1 MVIGGNMKKVLLIF
15 CCLLTASLG
24 SAEYRIDLDWDEF
37 MGECNGFISGTIN
50 NEYEYVDGV
59 SSASAFKGK
68 LKSLGEGHSKTA
80 KQSFIIDSQQG
91 FFSFW
96 IKDKFADDEMN
107 ADMNLIKKAKPK
119 VKVYKDGKFYQE
131 VLVPAFPGLACK
143 VFELDAATGD
153 IMQLHKFYPRTKII
167 IGRVGNALND
177 EGLED
182 VEVVLVD
189 QTKQIQRTKTS
200 KEGLFHFSVSI
211 GKYDLYFKKDGF
223 IRTTASARMHADE
236 MPREL
241 LISMSPEVEEFR
253 IVLSWGLKPRDLDAH
268 LSGPRPNGED
278 FHIWYRHRVKIGGR
292 DFLDRDDTNSY
303 GPETITIYKPAKGI
317 YKYSV
322 HDYSNRNRNNSAR
335 LSLSNALVQ
344 IYGNNKL
351 LAIFEIP
358 ARQRGNCWHVFEI
371 NEAHEI
377 IPINKLTFVEDEREI
392 HNN

>member
-1 MVIGGNMKKVLLIF
+1 MVFGGKMKKLLVITLSLLIGIL
-15 CCLLTASLG
+15 CST
-24 SAEYRIDLDWDEF
+24 EYRIDLDWDEF
-37 MGECNGFISGTIN
+37 AGECNGFVSGTIN
-50 NEYEYVDGV
+50 NDYEYVDGV
-59 SSASAFKGK
+59 SSATAFNGK
-68 LKSLGEGHSKTA
+68 LKSLGEGNSETA
-80 KQSFIIDSQQG
+80 KQSFLINSQQG

-107 ADMNLIKKAKPK
+107 ADMNLIKEAKPK
-119 VKVYKDGKFYQE
+119 VKIYKDGNFYQE

-153 IMQLHKFYPRTKII
+153 IMQHHKFYPKTKII

-177 EGLED
+177 EGLEG

-189 QTKQIQRTKTS
+189 QTKQIQKSKTV
-200 KEGLFHFSVSI
+200 KNGLFHFEVGL
-211 GKYDLYFKKDGF
+211 GKYDLYFNKEGF
-223 IRTTASARMHADE
+223 IKTTASVRMHADE

-241 LISMSPEVEEFR
+241 LISMSPEVEEYR
-253 IVLSWGLKPRDLDAH
+253 VVLTWGLKPKDLDAH
-268 LSGPRPNGED
+268 LSGPKPNGEN
-278 FHIWYRHRVKIGGR
+278 FHIWYRHRIKIGGR
-292 DFLDRDDTNSY
+292 DFLDRDDTSSY
-303 GPETITIYKPAKGI
+303 GPETITIYKPAKGT

-322 HDYSNRNRNNSAR
+322 HDYSNRNRSNSAR

-358 ARQRGNCWHVFEI
+358 AQQRGNCWHVFEI
-371 NEAHEI
+371 NEAQEI

-392 HNN
+392 HSN

>member
-1 MVIGGNMKKVLLIF
+1 MKKLLVITLSLLIGI
-15 CCLLTASLG
+15 LW

-37 MGECNGFISGTIN
+37 AGECNGFVSGTIN
-50 NEYEYVDGV
+50 NDYEYVDGV
-59 SSASAFKGK
+59 SSATAFNGK
-68 LKSLGEGHSKTA
+68 LKSLGEGNSETA
-80 KQSFIIDSQQG
+80 KQSFIINSQQG

-107 ADMNLIKKAKPK
+107 ADMNLIKEAKPK
-119 VKVYKDGKFYQE
+119 VKVYKDGNFHQE

-153 IMQLHKFYPRTKII
+153 IMQHHKFYPKTKII

-189 QTKQIQRTKTS
+189 QTKQIQKSKTV
-200 KEGLFHFSVSI
+200 KNGLFHFEVGL
-211 GKYDLYFKKDGF
+211 GKYDLYFNKEGF
-223 IRTTASARMHADE
+223 IKTTASVRMHADE

-241 LISMSPEVEEFR
+241 LISMSPEVEEYR
-253 IVLSWGLKPRDLDAH
+253 VVLTWGLKPKDLDAH
-268 LSGPRPNGED
+268 LSGPRPNGEN
-278 FHIWYRHRVKIGGR
+278 FHIWYRHRIKIGGR
-292 DFLDRDDTNSY
+292 DFLDRDDTSSY
-303 GPETITIYKPAKGI
+303 GPETITIYKPAKGT

-358 ARQRGNCWHVFEI
+358 AQQRGNCWHVFEI
-371 NEAHEI
+371 NEAQEI

-392 HNN
+392 HRN